1 MKCPYC
7 NKKLQLLYD
16 NINVFRCSNTQC
28 KKSIGMAGT
37 PEMWEKVAQIV
48 KIRNAGKRYIAKNSQ
63 TEEYKKRK
71 RETALRWY
79 HKHKKEKQDA
89 RN

>member
-7 NKKLQLLYD
+7 NKYL
-16 NINVFRCSNTQC
+16 
-28 KKSIGMAGT
+28 KKVHTTAYCYWCGCEKTENMIGT
-37 PEMWEKVAQIV
+37 LEMWEKVAQIA
-48 KIRNAGKRYIAKNSQ
+48 KIRNADKRYIAKNSH

-79 HKHKKEKQDA
+79 HKHKSQHKKENA
-89 RN
+89 